1 MVSHDG
7 TEKGGALSVV
17 IQDAPCEPPA
27 TASGSEAPAFWF
39 ALQTKARHEKK
50 VNSEVREK
58 GIHSFLPLHREKRR
72 WSDRSQWVE
81 VPLFSQYIFVRVP
94 ASDDARIRILQTAG
108 VVQFVGGHG
117 RGTPIPDEQIESLQA
132 IVANRIP
139 ATAHEFLPL
148 GERVR
153 IRGHGALNGLEGVLV
168 AVKGDR
174 KLVVSVEIIQR
185 SVAIQL
191 NGFEVERV

>member
-1 MVSHDG
+1 MRDG
-7 TEKGGALSVV
+7 TEKGEALSVL
-17 IQDAPCEPPA
+17 IQNTPPEPPA
-27 TASGSEAPAFWF
+27 VAGLEAPSYWF
-39 ALQTKARHEKK
+39 AVQTRARHEKK
-50 VNSEVREK
+50 VNSEVLEK
-58 GIHSFLPLHREKRR
+58 GINSFLPLHRERRR

-81 VPLFSQYIFVRVP
+81 VPLFSQYLFVRL
-94 ASDDARIRILQTAG
+94 AANEDSRIRVLQTAG
-108 VVQFVGGHG
+108 VLQFVGGHG
-117 RGTPIPDEQIESLQA
+117 RGTPIPDEQIESLRA
-132 IVANRIP
+132 IVDSRIP
-139 ATAHEFLPL
+139 ATPHEFLRL

-153 IRGHGALNGLEGVLV
+153 IRGGGAMNGLEGILV